1 MSVSENSQKHSY
13 EAFNMSR
20 IVFELAN
27 QRKINEYHEEINFRQ
42 LMTCQKHSL
51 KASLV
56 RDRRPDAITTGN
68 ELSTLTKSIPLFKA
82 SVLSAAREYCDH
94 DKVEADT

>member
-1 MSVSENSQKHSY
+1 
-13 EAFNMSR
+13 MSR

-27 QRKINEYHEEINFRQ
+27 QRKIYVYQEEINFRQ
-42 LMTCQKHSL
+42 FMTCQKHSL
-51 KASLV
+51 EASLV

-68 ELSTLTKSIPLFKA
+68 ELSTLTKSISLFKG
-82 SVLSAAREYCDH
+82 SVLSAVREYCDYDH

>member
-13 EAFNMSR
+13 EAFNLSR

-42 LMTCQKHSL
+42 FMTCQKHSL
-51 KASLV
+51 EASLV
-56 RDRRPDAITTGN
+56 HDRRPDAITTGN
-68 ELSTLTKSIPLFKA
+68 ELSTLTKSLPVFKG
-82 SVLSAAREYCDH
+82 SVLSAVREYCDQ